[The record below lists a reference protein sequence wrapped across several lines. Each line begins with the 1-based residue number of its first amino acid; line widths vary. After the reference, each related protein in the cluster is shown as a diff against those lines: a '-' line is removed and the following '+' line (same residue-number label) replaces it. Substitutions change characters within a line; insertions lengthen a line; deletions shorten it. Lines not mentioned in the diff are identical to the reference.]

1 MCRSNFDV
9 SYWDIFLG
17 RDGPSEAADLVFKS
31 RNGTVV
37 SWTDDFAPEI
47 LNFTGKHRCSFGDAV
62 GDALIGRIVIS
73 QGKYSNLE
81 DKTVI
86 DIDEAIPVVELAHK
100 RYDARAFGV
109 ISGFETACKLRTYR
123 LGNMTFSRPKPSDV
137 QDKVIVNSVGEGAI
151 WVIDCN
157 GRFSNGDLITTSH
170 VEGYGMRQKSKVIK
184 AYTVG
189 KITCDCDFDM
199 DSTVYTCHV
208 FVYQGKIYKRALVGC
223 IYKF

>member
-1 MCRSNFDV
+1 V

-17 RDGPSEAADLVFKS
+17 RNGPPEAADLVFKS

-47 LNFTGKHRCSFGDAV
+47 LNFTGKHRCSFGYAV
-62 GDALIGRIVIS
+62 GDAKTLIGRIVIS

-81 DKTVI
+81 DKHMI
-86 DIDEAIPVVELAHK
+86 DIDEAIPVVELAQK
-100 RYDARAFGV
+100 RYDTRAFGV
-109 ISGFETACKLRTYR
+109 ISGFETASKLRTYR
-123 LGNMTFSRPKPSDV
+123 LGNMTFSRPKPTYV

-157 GRFSNGDLITTSH
+157 GRFCNGDLITTSH
-170 VEGYGMRQKSKVIK
+170 IEGYGMRQKSKVIK

-189 KITCDCDFDM
+189 KITCDCDFDI
-199 DSTVYTCHV
+199 DSKIYTCHV
-208 FVYQGKIYKRALVGC
+208 FAYQGKIYKRALVGC

>member
-1 MCRSNFDV
+1 M

-17 RDGPSEAADLVFKS
+17 RDGPTEAADLVFKS

-47 LNFTGKHRCSFGDAV
+47 LNFTGKHRCSFLGYA
-62 GDALIGRIVIS
+62 AQTSELIGRIVIS
-73 QGKYSNLE
+73 QGEYSSLD
-81 DKTVI
+81 DKNVI
-86 DIDEAIPVVELAHK
+86 DIDEAIPVVALAHK

-109 ISGFETACKLRTYR
+109 ISGFETASKLRTYR
-123 LGNMTFSRPKPSDV
+123 LGNMTFSRPKPTDI

-157 GRFSNGDLITTSH
+157 GSLCNGDLITTSH

-189 KITCDCDFDM
+189 KITCDCDFDI
-199 DSTVYTCHV
+199 DSKIYTCHV
-208 FVYQGKIYKRALVGC
+208 FAYQGKIYKRALVGC
-223 IYKF
+223 VYKF